1 MLKTFNC
8 GIGAI
13 LICSE
18 KDKEKVLNLLQ
29 IENPKIIGYVI
40 NYKSK
45 FHLILFY
52 FNFILLYYT

>member
-1 MLKTFNC
+1 MLRTFNC

-18 KDKEKVLNLLQ
+18 KDKDEVLSKLQ
-29 IENPKIIGYVI
+29 IENPKIIGHVI

-45 FHLILFY
+45 LHLKLFY
-52 FNFILLYYT
+52 